1 MCCNNNKKWCLIIS
15 GIISLILAGI
25 FTCIAH
31 VCCLVNPVSGF
42 ASFFGIFFGLLL
54 LVILAITTSSL
65 LRQDNQMN
73 ACICFG
79 GKILLI
85 CIILL
90 LLFSS
95 IVAFLTSLC
104 IPVPVWLLFLTIFW
118 DLFTLASVFCFFYCL
133 TDVGCQDHCG

>member
-1 MCCNNNKKWCLIIS
+1 
-15 GIISLILAGI
+15 
-25 FTCIAH
+25 
-31 VCCLVNPVSGF
+31 
-42 ASFFGIFFGLLL
+42 
-54 LVILAITTSSL
+54 
-65 LRQDNQMN
+65 MN

-104 IPVPVWLLFLTIFW
+104 IPVSCMAALF
-118 DLFTLASVFCFFYCL
+118 
-133 TDVGCQDHCG
+133 